1 MKIAFLVN
9 DINSNGGIERVV
21 ITLANKLSEKYK
33 YKVEIIS
40 LKKSKYKSI
49 YSTNGNIDIDYL
61 NYEMKKGNSIHICFD
76 EFNFIRK
83 KICKKKIDILISTT
97 TFHNIYLAILKP
109 LLKFKV
115 IATHHEEYSS
125 DTEKWNKLKKIFY
138 KNLDAVILLTQS
150 DFNIYKRYNKNC
162 YVIPNAIPFKSKY
175 MYDVNSKKIITVSR
189 LSIEKSID
197 YSIRAFSKLANKYL
211 DWSMEIVGDGA
222 DKERLLSLINE
233 LSLNDRIKITGFC
246 SNVIE
251 KYKTAAFTVLTSQ
264 KEGFGCVLIES
275 NAVGV
280 PVISFDNV
288 GPKEII
294 KNGFNGFLVEKNNK
308 KQLEEVM
315 ECMIAN
321 DKLRAELSKNSYIES
336 KKYSLDSSCNT
347 WKGIIESLILRGGI

>member
-1 MKIAFLVN
+1 MKLAFLVN
-9 DINSNGGIERVV
+9 DINSNGGVERVV
-21 ITLANKLSEKYK
+21 ITLANKLSKEYK
-33 YKVEIIS
+33 YKVKIIS
-40 LKKSKYKSI
+40 LRQSDNKCI
-49 YSTNGNIDIDYL
+49 YNINKNVEITFL
-61 NYEMKKGNSIHICFD
+61 NYKEKGKNSFQLCFN

-83 KICKKKIDILISTT
+83 KIKNEDIDVLISTT
-97 TFHNIYLAILKP
+97 TFHNVYLAILKP
-109 LLKFKV
+109 FLKYKV

-125 DTEKWNKLKKIFY
+125 DTEKWNRLKKIFY
-138 KNLDAVILLTQS
+138 KNLDEVVLLTQS
-150 DFNIYKRYNKNC
+150 DFNIYKKYNKNC

-197 YSIRAFSKLANKYL
+197 YSIRAFSKLANKYPE
-211 DWSMEIVGDGA
+211 WSMEIVGDGT

-280 PVISFDNV
+280 PVISFDNI

-294 KNGFNGFLVEKNNK
+294 KNGFNGFLVEKNNEE
-308 KQLEEVM
+308 QLKEIM
-315 ECMIAN
+315 DKMIYDN
-321 DKLRAELSKNSYIES
+321 DMRLRLSQNSYRNSNI
-336 KKYSLDSSCNT
+336 YSISSICNK
-347 WKGIIESLILRGGI
+347 WDKILKGEIK